1 MKPLGC
7 LGIGL
12 SIVSGCLLLALVAEL
27 YYFFWWKKR
36 RSNVDIER
44 SFSIPGKELPYLFC
58 WKKPSFLI
66 PAALNSDGIC
76 TGADHSDDGHGQP
89 KPLEDDAELMCL
101 AGYQRS
107 LFTIEEETQDDLE
120 SCGSKKGP
128 IRKSLRDLLQ
138 SNETPTATP
147 LSSPA
152 LTPMA
157 CQKKTM
163 LHSQPEASSSPPP
176 TFKFLRDAEE
186 KLYRKTLVEEA
197 LKVQIS
203 CRQMENRDRGQ
214 QSSQVANLVRA
225 IAEKTQFFFVFCNAF
240 RSDRSGLTLYKALEK
255 MHI

>member
-36 RSNVDIER
+36 SNVDLER
-44 SFSIPGKELPYLFC
+44 SFSIPGKELPFLFC

-66 PAALNSDGIC
+66 PTALNPNGIC
-76 TGADHSDDGHGQP
+76 AREDHSDEGHGQL
-89 KPLEDDAELMCL
+89 KPLEDSADAELMNL
-101 AGYQRS
+101 AGYPRS
-107 LFTIEEETQDDLE
+107 LFTIEEETLEDLV
-120 SCGSKKGP
+120 SWGSNKGP
-128 IRKSLRDLLQ
+128 FRKSLRDLLQ

-163 LHSQPEASSSPPP
+163 LNSQPEASSSPPP

-214 QSSQVANLVRA
+214 QSSQV
-225 IAEKTQFFFVFCNAF
+225 
-240 RSDRSGLTLYKALEK
+240 K
-255 MHI
+255 MNIN